1 MKKVKEYQTFKT
13 SMLLCLLLV
22 MLFSSLLP
30 SYAFADVTKK
40 DFQVIARSIGFLNN
54 LPKGEETFTI
64 IYDPAISSSQDE
76 ARALKEMFSKKKSI
90 KGLKIRTQFVPI
102 QHIAEIGAPKF
113 IFVTSNLGPHH
124 GHINQVAQRHNSLSI
139 TLDRSCVESGNCIL
153 YINTEKRVDITVNK
167 SAAERANIQFAPVF
181 MVMVTTL

>member
-1 MKKVKEYQTFKT
+1 MKKVKEYQGFKT
-13 SMLLCLLLV
+13 NIFLCLLFV
-22 MLFSSLLP
+22 MLFSSVLP
-30 SYAFADVTKK
+30 SQVFADVTKK

-64 IYDPAISSSQDE
+64 VYDPSIQSSQDE
-76 ARALKEMFSKKKSI
+76 ARTLKEMFSKKKSI

-102 QHIAEIGAPKF
+102 QHLSEIGAPKF
-113 IFVTSNLGPHH
+113 IFVASNLGQHH
-124 GHINQVAQRHNSLSI
+124 AYINQIAQRNKTLSI

-153 YINTEKRVDITVNK
+153 YINTDKRVDITVNK
-167 SAAERANIQFAPVF
+167 AAAERANIQFAPVF